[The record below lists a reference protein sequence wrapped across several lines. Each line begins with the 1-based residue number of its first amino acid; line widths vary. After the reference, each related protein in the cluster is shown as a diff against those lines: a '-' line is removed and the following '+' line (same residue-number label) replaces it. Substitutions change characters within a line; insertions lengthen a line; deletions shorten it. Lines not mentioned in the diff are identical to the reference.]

1 MSQENKVTIPITIHL
16 LPSAFDKLEKIK
28 DYLSIRYNQEKQIEG
43 IIKGA
48 IVDFL
53 DIMFPVSDVEIFS
66 IKALILDDTKY
77 VIRNRIKDIMKNK
90 KIKSVEIHR
99 NTGISESTLSQILN
113 NKSHNMSLDYFLR
126 IWLALDCPPIG
137 DCLYKENIK

>member
-1 MSQENKVTIPITIHL
+1 MSHENKVTIPITIHL
-16 LPSAFDKLEKIK
+16 LPSTVDKLEKIR

-53 DIMFPVSDVEIFS
+53 DIMFPVSDVEMLS

-77 VIRNRIKDIMKNK
+77 VIRNRFKDIMKNK
-90 KIKSVEIHR
+90 NIKSVEIHR

-126 IWLALDCPPIG
+126 IWLALDCPPVG
-137 DCLYKENIK
+137 DCLYRENIK